1 MPLVVSQRK
10 VEIGRKL
17 RNFLNRMVTS
27 VFSMS
32 VYGSMNW
39 IKTIVLM
46 EKAFFLKL
54 KNSGHDDALVQSLAP
69 GTQRLNNSHSSFISQ
84 RVEFS
89 NKEKRDQ
96 KVFRPMLTRNKDSAY
111 IYLSLC
117 ACIRVYRRDE
127 TMRYGEIKEEGDNIE
142 CWIVQKKISYI
153 K

>member
-1 MPLVVSQRK
+1 
-10 VEIGRKL
+10 
-17 RNFLNRMVTS
+17 
-27 VFSMS
+27 
-32 VYGSMNW
+32 
-39 IKTIVLM
+39 M

-142 CWIVQKKISYI
+142 CWVVQKKISYI